1 VSAEDRVT
9 PLFLRGIDMNFELD
23 EAQREFRKKVE
34 DFARREFTEE
44 EATKYDLQ
52 EKYPEEV
59 VKRMLKEGVFDYSNP
74 WNILVATEAL
84 CKYDAGMGI
93 SMLVPFFGN
102 EVIALFGNDDQKKKY
117 LGRVFS
123 GQAKMGL
130 AVTEPGGGSDVA
142 NIKTTAVK
150 EGDHYV
156 LNGSKMFI
164 TNGDIADFFV
174 LLARTSVEKK
184 KHQGMSVF
192 IVERNFEGFKSN
204 KIHGKLG
211 VRATDTAEITLEN
224 VKVPAENLV
233 GEPGRGFYYIM
244 TFFDISRAYVAAQ
257 ALGIAE
263 GILERAVNIL
273 QKDGP
278 ITSQPERV
286 QFTIA
291 DMATRIEAAK
301 LLTYEAAS
309 FIFNFNP
316 NPAVTSMA
324 KAYAAETAVYV
335 SRKAMEITGI
345 DGLSSSIERS
355 FRDAKIMEI
364 WEGTSEIEKLVIARM
379 LKVGDTQ

>member
-1 VSAEDRVT
+1 
-9 PLFLRGIDMNFELD
+9 MNFELD
-23 EAQREFRKKVE
+23 ENLLNFRKKIE
-34 DFARREFTEE
+34 EFAKREFTEDL
-44 EATKYDLQ
+44 ASKYDEQ
-52 EKYPEEV
+52 EHYPEDV
-59 VKRMLKEGVFDYSNP
+59 FTKMMSEGIFDYTNP
-74 WNILVATEAL
+74 WNILMATEAL

-102 EVIALFGNDDQKKKY
+102 EVIALFGNDEQKKKY
-117 LGRVFS
+117 LSRVFA
-123 GQAKMGL
+123 GKAKMGL

-174 LLARTSVEKK
+174 LLARTSQEKK
-184 KHQGMSVF
+184 KHHGMSVF
-192 IVERNFEGFKSN
+192 IVERDFEGFRSN
-204 KIHGKLG
+204 KIKGKLG
-211 VRATDTAEITLEN
+211 VRATDTAELTLEN
-224 VKVPAENLV
+224 VKVPEENLV

-263 GILERAVNIL
+263 GILERTLSIL

-278 ITSQPERV
+278 LTSQPERV

-291 DMATRIEAAK
+291 DMATRIEATK

-309 FIFNFNP
+309 YIFNFNP

-335 SRKAMEITGI
+335 SRKAMEVTGI
-345 DGLSSSIERS
+345 DGLTSSIERS

-379 LKVGDTQ
+379 LKTGDVQ

>member
-1 VSAEDRVT
+1 
-9 PLFLRGIDMNFELD
+9 MNFELD
-23 EAQREFRKKVE
+23 ESQKEFRKKVE
-34 DFARREFTEE
+34 EFARREFTEE
-44 EATKYDLQ
+44 AASKYDLQ
-52 EKYPEEV
+52 EKYPDEV
-59 VKRMLKEGVFDYSNP
+59 VRKMLSEGVFDYSNP
-74 WNILVATEAL
+74 WNILVATETF

-102 EVIALFGNDDQKKKY
+102 EVIALFGNDEQKKKY
-117 LGRVFS
+117 LSRVFS

-150 EGDHYV
+150 EGDHYI

-211 VRATDTAEITLEN
+211 VRATDTAELTLEN
-224 VKVPAENLV
+224 VKVPEENLV

-278 ITSQPERV
+278 LTSQPERV

-335 SRKAMEITGI
+335 SRKAMEITGV
-345 DGLSSSIERS
+345 DGLTSSMERS